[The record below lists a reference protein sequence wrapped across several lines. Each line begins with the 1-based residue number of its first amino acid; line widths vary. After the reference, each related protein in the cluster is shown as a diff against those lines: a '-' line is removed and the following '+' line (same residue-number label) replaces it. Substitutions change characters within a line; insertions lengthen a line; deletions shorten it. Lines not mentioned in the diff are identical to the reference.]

1 MRINAVSITV
11 TTVSR
16 CLWGNSSHFRFT
28 KQERRVFGESHTL
41 LYMAPLIFDIF
52 TGLLLAFYCLN
63 IFVFK
68 NGQTFDYETIRIII
82 RPRCISQTANRYEA
96 ALCHIALA
104 DNHLFRV
111 CLCRVRIIVE
121 ITDHTVNL
129 DNLSDV
135 AGYNAVVI
143 SFLHIIGVV
152 VVGTLVGEN
161 QRTVNI
167 MLDC

>member
-1 MRINAVSITV
+1 MRMNEVSMTV

-16 CLWGNSSHFRFT
+16 CLWESPSHFLFT
-28 KQERRVFGESHTL
+28 KPKRRVFGERHTL
-41 LYMAPLIFDIF
+41 LYMAPLILDIF
-52 TGLLLAFYCLN
+52 TGLLLAFYGLN
-63 IFVFK
+63 IFIFK
-68 NGQTFDYETIRIII
+68 NCQTFDYETIWIII
-82 RPRCISQTANRYEA
+82 RSRCVSQMANRYEA

-143 SFLHIIGVV
+143 SFLHKV
-152 VVGTLVGEN
+152 
-161 QRTVNI
+161 
-167 MLDC
+167 